1 MNLRSDSDGPNTTA
15 SQGMEERGKPSFP
28 CNICGRILQ
37 SKSGRTNHE
46 KKCKM
51 KGPVIKANSG
61 VEEENSTMQT
71 STVKLL
77 TSHLEQSVEM
87 NTLPPEP
94 PDPPPST
101 LVNPC
106 PKKSN
111 FSKTPFMKRGQKYL
125 VTPLPTIKI
134 FLSQA
139 VVLLI
144 PSA

>member
-1 MNLRSDSDGPNTTA
+1 MDLRSDSDGPNTTA

-28 CNICGRILQ
+28 CNICGRIVQ
-37 SKSGRTNHE
+37 SKSGRINHE

-94 PDPPPST
+94 PDPPPSMLT
-101 LVNPC
+101 TSKFMEDVTTTYSMRKLC
-106 PKKSN
+106 IGGRM
-111 FSKTPFMKRGQKYL
+111 FSYFHLENMEK
-125 VTPLPTIKI
+125 PL
-134 FLSQA
+134 
-139 VVLLI
+139 
-144 PSA
+144 